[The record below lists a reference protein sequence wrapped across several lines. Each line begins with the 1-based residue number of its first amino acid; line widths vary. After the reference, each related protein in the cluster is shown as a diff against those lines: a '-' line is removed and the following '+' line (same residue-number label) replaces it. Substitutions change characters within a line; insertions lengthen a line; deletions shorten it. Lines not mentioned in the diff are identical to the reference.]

1 MVRYDNVAILR
12 SREPSIPSIS
22 SFVSLLRIRC
32 LATWDKLE
40 RSPRWK
46 DSPSLVQWLERQM
59 LTSIAIQKSIS
70 DSDERV
76 KNNMLKKQK
85 KQKQIKLNIE
95 EFHEKKET
103 HLEKC
108 LKQLSPERASFM
120 PLNDPIYFIEDDHLP
135 IAWTMRSARNIPAC
149 YQSKVVRCFN
159 NSYNIEISNIHK
171 FNINS

>member
-1 MVRYDNVAILR
+1 MVRYDNFAILR

-40 RSPRWK
+40 RAPRWK

-70 DSDERV
+70 DSDDRV
-76 KNNMLKKQK
+76 KNEMLKKQK

-95 EFHEKKET
+95 KFHEKKET

-135 IAWTMRSARNIPAC
+135 VAWTMRSARNIPAC
-149 YQSKVVRCFN
+149 HQSKIVRCFN
-159 NSYNIEISNIHK
+159 NSYKIEISNIHNY
-171 FNINS
+171 NINS